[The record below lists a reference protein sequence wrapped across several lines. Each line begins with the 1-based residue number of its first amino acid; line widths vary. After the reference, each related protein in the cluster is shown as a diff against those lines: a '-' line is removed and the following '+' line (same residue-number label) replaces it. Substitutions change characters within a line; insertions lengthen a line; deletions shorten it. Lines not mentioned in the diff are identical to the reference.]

1 MTKELECDAMST
13 GTTAA
18 PNSEL
23 DPGSQT
29 EETASAIHDEVKAIN
44 DIAEDEANAGTETK
58 ATARTPG
65 EELMSKPP
73 PVVCTHCK
81 NFVDVKNAR
90 LRNKGKQEWRCNK
103 CACKISALTR
113 HYKVW
118 PPAVFD
124 SLNEEQRTAFF
135 NLESSNKD
143 ELLRHVTVTAEKYK
157 RDEEYYG
164 AGGDFEPL
172 SVYKQKGYTESQLDN
187 LEKNSRDEDKRWDPV
202 MECWTYRKII
212 MSKGERGSIGKQSQQ
227 TINGTFKKQRC
238 KLVNDKAKFLP
249 DGSDDDDES
258 DDSSSSSSSAHGDA
272 VLARQKAER
281 KQKRQQ
287 RKVNE
292 KAAKKLK
299 KATEAAKL
307 AAKTAKEKSE
317 KAARK
322 AKRDKAKEERKLKK
336 ESQQRERAKNVAAA
350 QKGATKG
357 AKPKVDAALKSLRAA
372 KHAAELG
379 GGAMQY
385 GALLDHHITTL
396 EQLATSCASVLAGEE
411 GAKLPEALSTTKA
424 INSEITSGQ
433 KTASFV
439 SQHCKQPK

>member
-1 MTKELECDAMST
+1 
-13 GTTAA
+13 
-18 PNSEL
+18 
-23 DPGSQT
+23 
-29 EETASAIHDEVKAIN
+29 
-44 DIAEDEANAGTETK
+44 
-58 ATARTPG
+58 
-65 EELMSKPP
+65 MSKPP

-103 CACKISALTR
+103 CACKISVLTR
-113 HYKVW
+113 HYKEW

-124 SLNEEQRTAFF
+124 SLNEEQQTEFF
-135 NLESSNKD
+135 NLESSNKN

-157 RDEEYYG
+157 TDEEYYG

-172 SVYKQKGYTESQLDN
+172 SVYKQKGYTQSQLDN

-212 MSKGERGSIGKQSQQ
+212 MSKGERGSIGKHSQQ

-258 DDSSSSSSSAHGDA
+258 DDSSSSSSSSSAHGDA

-336 ESQQRERAKNVAAA
+336 ESQQRERAK
-350 QKGATKG
+350 K
-357 AKPKVDAALKSLRAA
+357 DAA
-372 KHAAELG
+372 
-379 GGAMQY
+379 
-385 GALLDHHITTL
+385 
-396 EQLATSCASVLAGEE
+396 EQKE
-411 GAKLPEALSTTKA
+411 G
-424 INSEITSGQ
+424 Q
-433 KTASFV
+433 FV
-439 SQHCKQPK
+439 T